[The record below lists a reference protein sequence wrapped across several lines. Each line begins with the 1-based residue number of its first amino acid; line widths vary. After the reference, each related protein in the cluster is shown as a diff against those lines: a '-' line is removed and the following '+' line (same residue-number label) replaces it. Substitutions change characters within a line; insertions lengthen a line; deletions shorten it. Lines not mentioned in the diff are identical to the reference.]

1 MIPSFNLIILKSMFT
16 VPWSIISFVLYFRKK
31 WFRKE
36 SSILF
41 YVHYNRR
48 LVVKLKNVKPEY
60 LNVKK
65 EDNP

>member
-1 MIPSFNLIILKSMFT
+1 MIPQRIIY
-16 VPWSIISFVLYFRKK
+16 PVLCT
-31 WFRKE
+31 
-36 SSILF
+36 
-41 YVHYNRR
+41 YNRR